1 MKAIYQ
7 VIENGHTSYFRSSI
21 AGGYSYPF
29 FIFEYVRRM
38 AWQLNSSDLLGKFNF
53 TELFPLLKAN
63 KDFPEVYLG
72 KRLFEQISGFSFAD
86 YESGMSSDDGIPFNI
101 TLNFD
106 EQMIGFVFN

>member
-7 VIENGHTSYFRSSI
+7 VIENGQTNYFRSVI

-38 AWQLNSSDLLGKFNF
+38 AWQLNSVELLGKFNY

-63 KDFPEVYLG
+63 KDFPEVYL
-72 KRLFEQISGFSFAD
+72 
-86 YESGMSSDDGIPFNI
+86 ESACSSRSRRSPLR
-101 TLNFD
+101 TTSR
-106 EQMIGFVFN
+106 EW